1 MLWFNRKRSF
11 KDATNHTTV
20 DGAHVIEIVAH
31 KDATKE
37 VVQQAKAAN
46 EKLTKL
52 FDENG
57 FTVKI
62 VLAMGAKQQRK
73 GATNHGH

>member
-1 MLWFNRKRSF
+1 MGILRK
-11 KDATNHTTV
+11 KVVPAPTVTHDAHTV
-20 DGAHVIEIVAH
+20 EIVAH
-31 KDATKE
+31 KDATKK
-37 VVQQAKAAN
+37 VVEQAQAAN
-46 EKLTKL
+46 NHLKKL

-73 GATNHGH
+73 GGK